1 MTTKNTVTQEQVNEI
16 LNHSKIVWET
26 YFGKTLVG
34 LCKLP
39 NGFVLV
45 ESSSC
50 VDPANFSTEIGMEI
64 IMERFANKIWE
75 LEGYTLQSKVGKE

>member
-1 MTTKNTVTQEQVNEI
+1 MNTVTQEQVSEVI
-16 LNHSKIVWET
+16 SGSTFVWEM

-34 LCKLP
+34 LCQLP
-39 NGFVLV
+39 SGFVLV

-50 VDPANFSTEIGMEI
+50 VDPTNFSFEIGKDI

-75 LEGYTLQSKVGKE
+75 LEGYTLQSKVGKL